1 MTAEP
6 VVHGKPARLTTKFR
20 PRPQHVF
27 GTAFVCGP
35 ILAAVAPLG
44 MAPLFTVATVAALI
58 IYLRDH
64 RQWPW
69 PGRPMRLI
77 ALAFISWL
85 ALSALWTV
93 ALPETLRF
101 LPRAILYIVMGL
113 GTVVA
118 AQRIPAEERRVTDL
132 CLLVGLVLGLILFAV
147 EIATDGAI
155 ASGFHW
161 LVKGEPRVF
170 EAGSLNRSA
179 AVFAILCFP
188 AALAAQRR
196 FGWRIALLLL
206 AATLALSVAVQGHK
220 AALSV
225 AIGVGVLAAGLLL
238 GRRLIP
244 LVAAG
249 AVVLIVTAPLQ
260 PAVLAVVPGPWTT
273 SETPSVTHRILIWQ
287 FVSDHVRERPLL
299 GWGLNTSRVMP
310 GGKLGPMEGTE
321 LLPLHP
327 HNAPLQLWLELGG
340 IGALI
345 AAAGVAAGVLS
356 LRRLFRTPPE
366 IGLAAAGVAAAGLA
380 AAVGYGAWQGWWIST
395 LWLAAAAIVAVAPAA
410 DQSVP
415 VRAE

>member
-6 VVHGKPARLTTKFR
+6 IVHGKPTSLTTKSR
-20 PRPQHVF
+20 LRLQHVF
-27 GTAFVCGP
+27 GVAFICGP
-35 ILAAVAPLG
+35 ILAAILPLG
-44 MAPLFTVATVAALI
+44 LAPLFTAVTLGAVI
-58 IYLRDH
+58 IHLRDQ

-69 PGRPMRLI
+69 PRRAMLLI
-77 ALAFISWL
+77 ALAFVAWL
-85 ALSALWTV
+85 ALSMLWTV
-93 ALPETLRF
+93 AVPETLRF

-113 GTVVA
+113 GLVVT

-147 EIATDGAI
+147 EIASDGAI
-155 ASGFHW
+155 AAGLHW
-161 LVKGEPRVF
+161 LVKGEPRTF
-170 EAGSLNRSA
+170 EAGSLNRGA
-179 AVFAILCFP
+179 AIFAILVFP

-196 FGWRIALLLL
+196 FGWRIALPLL

-220 AALSV
+220 AALGI
-225 AIGVGVLAAGLLL
+225 AIGIGVLAAGLPL

-249 AVVLIVTAPLQ
+249 VVVLIVTAPLQ
-260 PAVLAVVPGPWTT
+260 PAVLAMVPGPWAT

-299 GWGLNTSRVMP
+299 GWGLNSSRAIP

-327 HNAPLQLWLELGG
+327 HNAPLQMWLELGA

-345 AAAGVAAGVLS
+345 AAAGVGTGILA
-356 LRRLFRTPPE
+356 LRRLFRNPAE
-366 IGLAAAGVAAAGLA
+366 IGLAAGGVAAAGLA

-395 LWLAAAAIVAVAPAA
+395 LWLVAATIAAVAPAA
-410 DQSVP
+410 DESAKMK
-415 VRAE
+415 AE